1 MDQKVVPVPAD
12 LVFDTRLTAT
22 EKHVWTVIA
31 AYAGAE
37 RPSFL
42 LPPCRQMVTLC
53 HCNIKTLFES
63 YRTLHATNWLT
74 IQRVN
79 QPGLK
84 QRMRVVIR
92 IPQPEVAFREVA
104 HEGVEAAAIVPLP
117 SRSFTEYVSH
127 VSDKNV
133 VNQQTPQVPPQHRPV
148 FPLHLRQLLS
158 SIRLRDQQG
167 HVISTPNEDLLFELA
182 GHPSTA
188 DLQSALLRLTLYRKP
203 VTSLLALWAS
213 FFQEGKLVMK
223 RTLFN
228 ERAMK
233 KATLPDHIREQQR
246 QAAHELAEG
255 KTIEIG
261 RLFLDLQVYLR
272 SKSALEERGPHA
284 TLKPGWILHLDDAR
298 LTIQLEHV
306 TPDDPEEGTPAPL
319 AGTITTE

>member
-1 MDQKVVPVPAD
+1 VNQKVVPVPAD
-12 LVFDTRLTAT
+12 LVFDTRLKAIDQRI
-22 EKHVWTVIA
+22 WTVIA
-31 AYAGAE
+31 AYAGANGS
-37 RPSFL
+37 SFL
-42 LPPCRQMVTLC
+42 LPPCRQMVKLC
-53 HCNIKTLFES
+53 HCNINTLFDS
-63 YRTLHATNWLT
+63 YRTLHDTNWLT
-74 IQRVN
+74 IQRLD

-92 IPQPEVAFREVA
+92 IPQPEVAYRDA
-104 HEGVEAAAIVPLP
+104 IHEGVEAAATVPFP
-117 SRSFTEYVSH
+117 SPSFTEYVSH

-133 VNQQTPQVPPQHRPV
+133 VNQQASQVPPQARYT
-148 FPLHLRQLLS
+148 FPPHLSYLTK
-158 SIRLRDQQG
+158 SIHLKDQQG
-167 HVISTPNEDLLFELA
+167 RAIPIPEDVVFYEIAGQPSAEDLQA
-182 GHPSTA
+182 
-188 DLQSALLRLTLYRKP
+188 ALLRLTMYRKP
-203 VTSLLALWAS
+203 VTNLLALWGS
-213 FFQEGKLVMK
+213 FFQEGKLTMK

-228 ERAMK
+228 ERTMK
-233 KATLPDHIREQQR
+233 KPTFPDHIREQQR

-298 LTIQLEHV
+298 RTIQLEHV